1 MHGQSTTDDKA
12 SPKGNIREVLK
23 PNEEGFHH
31 QSEIKRISWWT
42 KTLVPVTYIQRKNE
56 YYSLIASLGT
66 RDTQKAYAGYVFR
79 KMIRS

>member
-12 SPKGNIREVLK
+12 SPKGNISEVLK

-42 KTLVPVTYIQRKNE
+42 WHMKSQGVDIKE
-56 YYSLIASLGT
+56 
-66 RDTQKAYAGYVFR
+66 AGYKGLSHV
-79 KMIRS
+79 K